1 MSGNRY
7 FIDTNIALYLLSGD
21 EAIID
26 LLNEQDIYISVITEM
41 ELLCYKDLTE
51 KDIIVIKE
59 FIQSCIVIEL
69 NQMIKEDTIRIKKL
83 NKIKLPD
90 AIIASTSLFLN
101 IPLITADL
109 VSKILTKYKRL
120 FTIKLKMIKTLII
133 INIPKLCLFHN
144 FFTPID

>member
-90 AIIASTSLFLN
+90 AIIASTSLF
-101 IPLITADL
+101 
-109 VSKILTKYKRL
+109 
-120 FTIKLKMIKTLII
+120 
-133 INIPKLCLFHN
+133 
-144 FFTPID
+144 

>member
-59 FIQSCIVIEL
+59 VIQSCIVIEL
-69 NQMIKEDTIRIKKL
+69 KMIKEDTIRIKKL

-109 VSKILTKYKRL
+109 GFKN
-120 FTIKLKMIKTLII
+120 
-133 INIPKLCLFHN
+133 INEIQTVIYNKVEN
-144 FFTPID
+144 D

>member
-7 FIDTNIALYLLSGD
+7 FIDTNIAIYLLSGD

-59 FIQSCIVIEL
+59 VIQSCIVIEL
-69 NQMIKEDTIRIKKL
+69 NQMIKDNIRIKKL

-109 VSKILTKYKRL
+109 GFKN
-120 FTIKLKMIKTLII
+120 
-133 INIPKLCLFHN
+133 INEIQTVIYNKVEN
-144 FFTPID
+144 D

>member
-7 FIDTNIALYLLSGD
+7 FIDTNIAIYLLSGD

-59 FIQSCIVIEL
+59 VIQSCIVIEL
-69 NQMIKEDTIRIKKL
+69 NQMIKDNIRIKKL

-109 VSKILTKYKRL
+109 GFKN
-120 FTIKLKMIKTLII
+120 
-133 INIPKLCLFHN
+133 INEIQTVIYN
-144 FFTPID
+144 

>member
-69 NQMIKEDTIRIKKL
+69 NQMIKENTIRIKKL

-109 VSKILTKYKRL
+109 GFKN
-120 FTIKLKMIKTLII
+120 
-133 INIPKLCLFHN
+133 INEIQTVIYNKVEN
-144 FFTPID
+144 D

>member
-59 FIQSCIVIEL
+59 VIQSCIVIEL
-69 NQMIKEDTIRIKKL
+69 NQMIKDNIRIKKL

-109 VSKILTKYKRL
+109 GFKN
-120 FTIKLKMIKTLII
+120 
-133 INIPKLCLFHN
+133 INEIQTVIYNKVEN
-144 FFTPID
+144 D

>member
-21 EAIID
+21 EVIID

-41 ELLCYKDLTE
+41 ELLSYKDLTDD
-51 KDIIVIKE
+51 DIIVIKE
-59 FIQSCIVIEL
+59 LIKSCIVIEL
-69 NQMIKEDTIRIKKL
+69 NQMIKENTIRIKKL

-101 IPLITADL
+101 IPLITADQGF
-109 VSKILTKYKRL
+109 KN
-120 FTIKLKMIKTLII
+120 
-133 INIPKLCLFHN
+133 INEIQTVIYNKVEN
-144 FFTPID
+144 D